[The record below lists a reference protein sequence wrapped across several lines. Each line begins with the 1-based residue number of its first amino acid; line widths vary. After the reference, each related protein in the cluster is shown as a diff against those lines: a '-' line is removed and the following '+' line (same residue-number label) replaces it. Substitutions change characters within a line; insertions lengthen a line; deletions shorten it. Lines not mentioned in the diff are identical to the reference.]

1 VVLRQ
6 SQAEAAL
13 LYAALHTGRLK
24 HQPWAETALES
35 RAETALESRAET
47 ALESRAE
54 TALPYAALHT
64 GQQARQPWAETA
76 LGRGSEQ
83 GGSLFP
89 PFLSAMTQE

>member
-1 VVLRQ
+1 MCHHPHSPAVVLRQ

-24 HQPWAETALES
+24 HQPW
-35 RAETALESRAET
+35 AET